1 MNIISSTRLER
12 ILVILALIFA
22 VSTTAFAQ
30 TNLASTPTSAPATTT
45 GQTEQ
50 QILKPQMTVSD
61 VLFTLEVLSK
71 VTVNGSEVEAFL
83 DVKRVFSNVL
93 DQAQK
98 EKKGENDM
106 LTVEMSVLTA
116 NNFLSLFQRANVP
129 GAAAEKFQGVKNSL
143 FASAK
148 PAQGSTTNT
157 SKK

>member
-12 ILVILALIFA
+12 IFA
-22 VSTTAFAQ
+22 VLAFVFVVSSTGFAQ
-30 TNLASTPTSAPATTT
+30 TNTPIASAPATTT

-50 QILKPQMTVSD
+50 QMLKPQMTVSD

-71 VTVNGSEVEAFL
+71 VTINGSEVEAFL
-83 DVKRVFSNVL
+83 DVKRIFSNVL

-98 EKKGENDM
+98 DKKGENDM
-106 LTVEMSVLTA
+106 LAVEMSVLTA

-148 PAQGSTTNT
+148 PAQGSTANT

>member
-1 MNIISSTRLER
+1 MNINSSTRLER
-12 ILVILALIFA
+12 IFA
-22 VSTTAFAQ
+22 VLAFVFVVSSTSFAQ
-30 TNLASTPTSAPATTT
+30 TNTPIASAPATTT

-50 QILKPQMTVSD
+50 QMLKPQMTVSD

-71 VTVNGSEVEAFL
+71 VTINGSEVEAFL
-83 DVKRVFSNVL
+83 DIKRIFSNVL

-98 EKKGENDM
+98 DKKAENDM